1 MAGFVSIAPGRQ
13 GHAHAGAAPR
23 DLIVHAL
30 QHPADLPG
38 LTLPQWE
45 VLVRQ
50 GRQADLLARIAVQL
64 EAAGLWLEVPSAPRA
79 HFDAARRVAG
89 AQRDE
94 VLREIGHLRHALAP
108 LDLPVLL
115 LKGAAYLA
123 ADLPSAAGRVFS
135 DTDILVPK
143 ARLPEVESALMM
155 NGWMGT
161 HHSAYDQRYYREWMH
176 ELPPLEH
183 LQRRTML
190 DVHHTILPETARLK
204 PDARKLIAAARPVP
218 GMAGVNVLAP
228 VDMVL
233 HSMTHLL
240 HNEELSHGLRDLSD
254 LDLLLRHFGVAAD
267 FWPELVERA
276 REMDLARPLHYAL
289 QSAHRILATPVP
301 PHTLAAATQAAP
313 GWPLSSL
320 MDALWWRALRSQHE
334 TASPRWTGAA
344 LFLLYVRA
352 HWMRMPPLL
361 LARHLSIKAWKRAR
375 PDSELK
381 R

>member
-1 MAGFVSIAPGRQ
+1 MVARH
-13 GHAHAGAAPR
+13 GHATEGGAPR
-23 DLIVHAL
+23 DRAVHAL
-30 QHPADLPG
+30 RHSGELPA

-45 VLVRQ
+45 GLVRQ
-50 GRQADLLARIAVQL
+50 ARQADLLARIAVQL
-64 EAAGLWLEVPSAPRA
+64 EAAGLWHEVPPAPRA

-94 VLREIGHLRHALAP
+94 VLREIDHLRQALAP
-108 LDLPVLL
+108 LGLPVLL

-155 NGWMGT
+155 RGWMST
-161 HHSAYDQRYYREWMH
+161 HHSAYDQRYYRQWMH
-176 ELPPLEH
+176 ELPPLQH

-204 PDARKLIAAARPVP
+204 PDARKLIAAARPVA
-218 GMAGVNVLAP
+218 GMDGVSVLAP

-254 LDLLLRHFGVAAD
+254 LDLLLRHFGATVD
-267 FWPELVERA
+267 FWTELVERA

-289 QSAHRILATPVP
+289 HSAHRILGTPVP
-301 PHTLAAATQAAP
+301 QHTLAAAAQAAP
-313 GWPLSSL
+313 AWPLSSL

-334 TASPRWTGAA
+334 TAAPRWTGAA

-361 LARHLSIKAWKRAR
+361 LARHLGIKAWKRAR
-375 PDSELK
+375 PESEPK

>member
-1 MAGFVSIAPGRQ
+1 MAGPVSIAVERQ
-13 GHAHAGAAPR
+13 SPTHAGAAPR

-30 QHPADLPG
+30 RYPADLPG

-45 VLVRQ
+45 VLIRQ
-50 GRQADLLARIAVQL
+50 GRQADLLARIGVQL
-64 EAAGLWLEVPSAPRA
+64 EADGLWQAVPTAPRA
-79 HFDAARRVAG
+79 HFDAARRVAD

-94 VLREIGHLRHALAP
+94 VLREIGYLRHAMAP
-108 LDLPVLL
+108 LGLPVLL

-123 ADLPSAAGRVFS
+123 AQLPSAAGRVFS

-143 ARLPEVESALMM
+143 ARLAEVESALMM

-161 HHSAYDQRYYREWMH
+161 HQSAYDQRYYREWMH

-190 DVHHTILPETARLK
+190 DVHHTILPEAARLK
-204 PDARKLIAAARPVP
+204 PDGRKLIAAAQPVV
-218 GMAGVNVLAP
+218 GMEGVCVLAP

-254 LDLLLRHFGVAAD
+254 LDLLLRHFGVVAD
-267 FWPELVERA
+267 FWIELVERA
-276 REMDLARPLHYAL
+276 RELDLARPLHYAL
-289 QSAHRILATPVP
+289 QSTHRILATPVP
-301 PHTLAAATQAAP
+301 SHTMAAAARAAP

-320 MDALWWRALRSQHE
+320 MDALWWRALRSQHK
-334 TASPRWTGAA
+334 TAAPRWTAAA

-361 LARHLSIKAWKRAR
+361 LARHLSIKAYKRAR
-375 PDSELK
+375 PESEPK

>member
-1 MAGFVSIAPGRQ
+1 MPGPVSTAIGPHGRTRAGV
-13 GHAHAGAAPR
+13 APR
-23 DLIVHAL
+23 DLIVHGL
-30 QHPADLPG
+30 QHLSDLPG

-45 VLVRQ
+45 VLIRQ
-50 GRQADLLARIAVQL
+50 GREADLLARIAVQL
-64 EAAGLWLEVPSAPRA
+64 DASGLWQEVPPAPRA
-79 HFDAARRVAG
+79 HLDAARRVAA

-94 VLREIGHLRHALAP
+94 IGREIGHLRHALAP
-108 LDLPVLL
+108 LGLPVLL

-123 ADLPSAAGRVFS
+123 AGLPSAAGRVFS

-143 ARLPEVESALMM
+143 GRLPEVESALMM

-204 PDARKLIAAARPVP
+204 PDARKLIAAAQPVV
-218 GMAGVNVLAP
+218 GMEGVCVLAP

-254 LDLLLRHFGVAAD
+254 LDLLLRHFSAATD
-267 FWPELVERA
+267 FWVELVERA

-289 QSAHRILATPVP
+289 QSAHRILGTPVP
-301 PHTLAAATQAAP
+301 PHTLAAAAHAAP

-320 MDALWWRALRSQHE
+320 MDVLWWRALRSQHE
-334 TASPRWTGAA
+334 TAAPRLTGAA

-361 LARHLSIKAWKRAR
+361 LARHLAIKTWKRAR
-375 PDSELK
+375 PESDMK